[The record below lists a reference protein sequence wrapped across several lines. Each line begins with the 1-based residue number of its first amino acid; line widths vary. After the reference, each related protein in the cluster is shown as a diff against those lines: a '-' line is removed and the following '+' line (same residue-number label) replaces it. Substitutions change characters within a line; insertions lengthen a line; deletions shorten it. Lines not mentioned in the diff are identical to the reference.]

1 MLNLKIIL
9 VLVWNSLSEN
19 KTYKG
24 YSRVLFLNQNI
35 CCGASTQKKC
45 LRETVLL
52 STQNICK
59 NWQVKK

>member
-24 YSRVLFLNQNI
+24 YSHVLFLNQII
-35 CCGASTQKKC
+35 CCDASTQKNC
-45 LRETVLL
+45 LSETVLL